1 MKVAVEGLGDE
12 QDWGV
17 WCEIFKESIKNY
29 VWKKEDKKVGYT
41 LVEKKIRGLS
51 GGGMGIREDN
61 GWI

>member
-1 MKVAVEGLGDE
+1 MSKHTAVMKAAVEELGDE

-41 LVEKKIRGLS
+41 LVEKK
-51 GGGMGIREDN
+51 
-61 GWI
+61 